1 MSFKSN
7 VASAASVLT
16 AGLIAAPTAASA
28 NIVTYDLVAV
38 AANFLVGNINHSELR
53 GVVTAL
59 RKVEAAYETFKE
71 MVRRCA
77 YCT

>member
-28 NIVTYDLVAV
+28 NIVTYDLVVV
-38 AANFLVGNINHSELR
+38 AANFLVGNINHSDSMAWLQH
-53 GVVTAL
+53 
-59 RKVEAAYETFKE
+59 
-71 MVRRCA
+71 
-77 YCT
+77 